1 MAGVEI
7 TAPPTPNRPDRT
19 PVAKPIPI
27 PRRIISASDT
37 ASRLAVGFGRYGEG
51 VPNDLDL
58 RGVHVPLITPFAA
71 DGSVAIE
78 AVRSLGHQYLNAGA
92 AGIVA
97 LGTTGEASALDA
109 SEQQAVIDICAQVC
123 AEHGAPLTVGIGT
136 NNTSTTIAK
145 AEALSGTDALAAV
158 LVVTPYYVRPS
169 EAGIIAHMRAV
180 ADASPVPVIIY
191 NIPYRTGRGLGADS
205 VLALAEHS
213 NIAGIKQAVGS
224 LDADTLRILSEAPEG
239 FSVLGGEDPYL
250 FPTMLLGGKGAITA
264 SGHVLTERFVA
275 MINDG
280 LKGRV
285 SDGRAHH
292 EALLPVITAC
302 FAEPN
307 PAIFKGVLLAQGRIP
322 TANVRMPM
330 TDASPEAVA
339 RALSAIKAAS

>member
-1 MAGVEI
+1 M
-7 TAPPTPNRPDRT
+7 
-19 PVAKPIPI
+19 
-27 PRRIISASDT
+27 
-37 ASRLAVGFGRYGEG
+37 GFGRYGEG
-51 VPNDLDL
+51 VPSDLDL
-58 RGVHVPLITPFAA
+58 RGVHIPLITPFAA
-71 DGSVAIE
+71 DGSVAIDCVE
-78 AVRSLGHQYLNAGA
+78 SLAHEYLNAGA

-97 LGTTGEASALDA
+97 LGTTGEASALDE
-109 SEQQAVIDICAQVC
+109 SEQQAVIDICARVC
-123 AEHGAPLTVGIGT
+123 ADHDAPLTVGIGT
-136 NNTSTTIAK
+136 NSTRTTIAK

-169 EAGIIAHMRAV
+169 EAGIIAHIQAV

-205 VLALAEHS
+205 VLELAQHS

-224 LDADTLRILSEAPEG
+224 LDGDTLRILSEAPEG
-239 FSVLGGEDPYL
+239 FAVLGGEDPYL

-264 SGHVLTERFVA
+264 SAHLLTTRFVA

-285 SDGRAHH
+285 SDGLAHH

-302 FAEPN
+302 FTEPN
-307 PAIFKGVLLAQGRIP
+307 PAIFKGVLHAQGRIP

-330 TDASPEAVA
+330 TNASPEAVA
-339 RALSAIKAAS
+339 RAIAAIEAAT